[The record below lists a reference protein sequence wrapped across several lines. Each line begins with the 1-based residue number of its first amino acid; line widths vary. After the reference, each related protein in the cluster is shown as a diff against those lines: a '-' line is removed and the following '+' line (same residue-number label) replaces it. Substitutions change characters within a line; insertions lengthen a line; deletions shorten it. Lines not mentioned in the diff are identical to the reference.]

1 MKDDKIK
8 EAVFEAFETS
18 LEAQLRAMRRLRRG
32 PAAEKPTPQKRM
44 SQVDMVEDILHK
56 AGHPLHISEIVER
69 VRHVHGLALER
80 ESIVSA
86 LAKKVKR
93 NERFVRTA
101 PNTFAVK
108 GGQ

>member
-18 LEAQLRAMRRLRRG
+18 LEAQLRAIRRLRRG
-32 PAAEKPTPQKRM
+32 PAPEKAPEKRM
-44 SQVDMVEDILHK
+44 SQVDMVEDILRR
-56 AGHPLHISEIVER
+56 AGRPLHISEIIER
-69 VRHVHGLALER
+69 VEKIHGTRLER

-86 LAKKVKR
+86 LAKKISR

-101 PNTFAVK
+101 ANTFVLK